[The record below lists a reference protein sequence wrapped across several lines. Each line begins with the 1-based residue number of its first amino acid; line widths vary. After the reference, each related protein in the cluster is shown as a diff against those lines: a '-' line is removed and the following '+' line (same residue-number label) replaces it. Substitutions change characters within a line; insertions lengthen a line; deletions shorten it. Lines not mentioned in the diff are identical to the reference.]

1 MSSNRFI
8 VLADLREDSIQPR
21 VGLNTDAVARYAAQ
35 MAVAGEGVADLS
47 GESWPVL
54 VVFEDADEAGPR
66 LWLADGFHRAAAARS
81 IGAQTF
87 QARVRPGGQ
96 IAALHYAL
104 ATNQKHGQPL
114 SNDDK
119 NRIVSLALQ
128 DPAWAEYS
136 DGVLAKKL
144 QVSQPLVS
152 RHRRDLELQGRV
164 KAAAERRG
172 ADGKMYPVRPA
183 PAIERE
189 EVKTV
194 LTSTIPAGEQI
205 GVEDVIAAQAQA
217 QADAERAASRAAI
230 SRTVAQVVTPASIK
244 AAGVPVGAVLD
255 PGAHQSRD
263 DVASA
268 EQVAEAKRIKQVQRD
283 SWSTPPEFI
292 DQIVRPLLGKIDMD
306 PASNAAAQEVVQAKR
321 WIGAAEDGLAQEW
334 KGSVWLN
341 PPYSF
346 PLVERFA
353 DKALEEWEAR
363 RVSNMMILVNSSTSS
378 AWWHRLSKACSLLT
392 FPGQRIQF
400 WSPHDLDG
408 DANRNASTLF
418 CFTRNKETDWMM
430 SLRKHGFV
438 VYRNT
443 LA

>member
-1 MSSNRFI
+1 MSPNNPNRSLPLSALI
-8 VLADLREDSIQPR
+8 GNAIQIRE
-21 VGLNTDAVARYAAQ
+21 GLLTDVVARYAEQ
-35 MAVAGEGVADLS
+35 MVIFGDTVVNHQGDA
-47 GESWPVL
+47 WPVL
-54 VVFEDADEAGPR
+54 AVFEDADGV
-66 LWLADGFHRAAAARS
+66 LHLADGSHRAHAALKIGAVMMQCRVRKGSKVDALRYALGANAKHGHPLSNADKRRAAELALLDPVWTVRSNAAIAADIGCSAPLVASVRAGLETAGKAQAAAA
-81 IGAQTF
+81 
-87 QARVRPGGQ
+87 
-96 IAALHYAL
+96 
-104 ATNQKHGQPL
+104 
-114 SNDDK
+114 
-119 NRIVSLALQ
+119 
-128 DPAWAEYS
+128 
-136 DGVLAKKL
+136 
-144 QVSQPLVS
+144 
-152 RHRRDLELQGRV
+152 
-164 KAAAERRG
+164 RRG
-172 ADGKMYPVRPA
+172 ADGKLYPVRPA

-194 LTSTIPAGEQI
+194 LTSTVPEGEQVS
-205 GVEDVIAAQAQA
+205 VEDVLAAQAQA
-217 QADAERAASRAAI
+217 DEERAASRAAI
-230 SRTVAQVVTPASIK
+230 SRTVAQVVTPASLK

-263 DVASA
+263 DVSSA

-321 WIGAAEDGLAQEW
+321 WIGAEEDGLAQEW

-400 WSPHDLDG
+400 WSPHELEG